1 MLELLLVTGWRSSYA
16 FLRPTTGKAVSL
28 MRRTILLFTTM
39 ALALLLAAGTAWA
52 ALPAPTVVGTRPAN
66 GDTNVALDAKIKV
79 KFSEPMKDR
88 SINPNN
94 IKIYLGCTGTL
105 VPATVDY
112 VDEITPV
119 RAVLKPVDPLADD
132 TIQGTTYR
140 VEVEG
145 ANALDGNGVK
155 DASGTPMV
163 ATYTFFFSTG
173 DTVVT
178 C

>member
-1 MLELLLVTGWRSSYA
+1 MLELLLVTGWRSRYA

-94 IKIYLGCTGTL
+94 IKIYLRCTDIL

-119 RAVLKPVDPLADD
+119 RAVLKPTELLAED
-132 TIQGTTYR
+132 TTYR

-155 DASGTPMV
+155 DKSGEPLA

-173 DTVVT
+173 DTVEVCQT
-178 C
+178 

>member
-1 MLELLLVTGWRSSYA
+1 MLELLLVTGWRSRYA

-94 IKIYLGCTGTL
+94 IKIYLGCTDIL

-119 RAVLKPVDPLADD
+119 RAVLKPTELLAED
-132 TIQGTTYR
+132 TTYR

-145 ANALDGNGVK
+145 SDAPDGNGVK
-155 DASGTPMV
+155 DKSGEPL
-163 ATYTFFFSTG
+163 AETYIFFFSTG
-173 DTVVT
+173 DTVEP
-178 C
+178 CD

>member
-1 MLELLLVTGWRSSYA
+1 MVAGSRVVGSFLKGGEVVKARWLLMATLA
-16 FLRPTTGKAVSL
+16 AVVVG
-28 MRRTILLFTTM
+28 IM
-39 ALALLLAAGTAWA
+39 ALAGTAWA
-52 ALPAPTVVGTRPAN
+52 VPDGTAPTVVGTRPAN
-66 GDTNVALDAKIKV
+66 GDTNVALDAKIRV

-94 IKIYLGCTGTL
+94 IKIYLRCTDIL

-119 RAVLKPVDPLADD
+119 RAVLKPTELLAED
-132 TIQGTTYR
+132 TTYR

-155 DASGTPMV
+155 DKSGEPLA

-173 DTVVT
+173 DTVEVCQT
-178 C
+178 